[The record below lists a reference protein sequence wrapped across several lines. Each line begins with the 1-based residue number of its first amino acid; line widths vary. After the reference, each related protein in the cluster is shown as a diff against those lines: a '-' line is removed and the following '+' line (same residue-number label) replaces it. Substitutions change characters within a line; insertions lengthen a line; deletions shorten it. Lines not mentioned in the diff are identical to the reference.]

1 MSLFTMYDM
10 ANEMAEFARGGRTA
24 RQKAGDMVRA
34 MKMRGKKRRGSRAK
48 SIAKKV
54 AIGGAISGALAAGG
68 IGALRYG
75 QTAAGVY
82 GQARKAKMGRRES
95 AGYAARLTGLRMQED
110 AAAAGGYV
118 KRQAGRAI
126 DAGRGLGQG
135 IKNRF
140 KKK

>member
-1 MSLFTMYDM
+1 MYDM
-10 ANEMAEFARGGRTA
+10 VNEMAEFARGGRSA

-34 MKMRGKKRRGSRAK
+34 MKLRGRKKRGSRGAKAK
-48 SIAKKV
+48 SIAKKI
-54 AIGGAISGALAAGG
+54 AIGGALAAGG

-95 AGYAARLTGLRMQED
+95 AAMAGGLAGIRMQED
-110 AAAAGGYV
+110 AAAVGGYA